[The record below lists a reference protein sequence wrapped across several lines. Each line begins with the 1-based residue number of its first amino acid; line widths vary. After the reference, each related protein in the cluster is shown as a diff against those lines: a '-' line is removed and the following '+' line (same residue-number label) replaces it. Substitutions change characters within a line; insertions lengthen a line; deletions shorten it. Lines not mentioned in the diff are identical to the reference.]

1 MVPRK
6 PGGLA
11 ARLQRGETALGTWWL
26 DGGLDLAA
34 IVFAH
39 IKPAAR
45 RLRRWPAARFD
56 PGRARRR

>member
-11 ARLQRGETALGTWWL
+11 ARLQRGETALGTWRS
-26 DGGLDLAA
+26 DAGLDLAA

-39 IKPAAR
+39 IKPVAR
-45 RLRRWPAARFD
+45 RLRRWPA
-56 PGRARRR
+56 